1 MRYSKRIL
9 SSQKGFVL
17 VVAVLACAILFA
29 LTMLVINLSTSDLR
43 ISSKLVGEKKALT
56 SAEAGLHRVIQ
67 NFSGDPNAALAD
79 GTPYDTWITVDSTND
94 AASGYKIYRPQVPTT
109 GPIFIPMTGY
119 SIGGGQTWGQKRFT
133 VEVEGRNTAYDTK
146 VEIQTAVGYGPVE
159 ISTMY
164 Q

>member
-1 MRYSKRIL
+1 MRYSKRML
-9 SSQKGFVL
+9 SSEKGFVL
-17 VVAVLACAILFA
+17 VVAIMACAILFA
-29 LTMLVINLSTSDLR
+29 LTMLIINLSTSDLR
-43 ISSKLVGEKKALT
+43 ASSKLVGEKKAL
-56 SAEAGLHRVIQ
+56 SAAEAGLHQLIQ
-67 NFSGDPNAALAD
+67 NFDPNPTD
-79 GTPYDTWITVDSTND
+79 FTNTSKYNTEFQVDSNND
-94 AASGYKIYRPQVPTT
+94 PNSVYKIFTPQVPTT

>member
-9 SSQKGFVL
+9 SSEKGFVL
-17 VVAVLACAILFA
+17 VVAIMACTTLFA
-29 LTMLVINLSTSDLR
+29 LTMLIINLSTSDLR
-43 ISSKLVGEKKALT
+43 ASSKLVGEKKAL
-56 SAEAGLHRVIQ
+56 SAAEAGLHRLIQ
-67 NFSGDPNAALAD
+67 NFDPQNLSASA
-79 GTPYDTWITVDSTND
+79 TTNFVVVDSTND
-94 AASGYKIYRPQVPTT
+94 PNSVYKIFTPQIPTT

>member
-9 SSQKGFVL
+9 SSEKGFVL
-17 VVAVLACAILFA
+17 VVAIMACAILFA
-29 LTMLVINLSTSDLR
+29 LTLLIINLSTSDLR
-43 ISSKLVGEKKALT
+43 DSSKLVGEKKALT
-56 SAEAGLHRVIQ
+56 AAEAGLHRLIQ
-67 NFSGDPNAALAD
+67 NFDPQNLAASA
-79 GTPYDTWITVDSTND
+79 TTNFVAVDSTND
-94 AASGYKIYRPQVPTT
+94 PNSGYKIFTPQIPAT

-133 VEVEGRNTAYDTK
+133 VEVEGCNTAYDTK